1 MFAAVDLGSNSFRLH
16 IGKYDGD
23 AIRIVKSARD
33 QIRLAANLDADGNIT
48 PVAMERAL
56 ESLRGFARVLAE
68 FPLDATRVV
77 ATDVFRVAKN
87 SQLFL
92 PLAEQAIGCEIEII
106 SGEEE
111 GRLIYLGV
119 ANCLSKPGERR
130 LVIDI
135 GGGSTELIL
144 GRGQDV
150 ERAESFSIGTGKQS
164 SQFFSDGN
172 LNADVFDAALISARS
187 RFEDAAP
194 PFSPNFWKI
203 AYGSSGTIRALSDL
217 IAKNQIGDGTLSRT
231 NLLLLQQ
238 RFVAAGRV
246 EAIALMGLRAD
257 RAPSLVGGIGIL
269 LAVMQEL
276 DFEYVTPIEA
286 GLRMGVMWDLQ
297 YRATQR
303 DRREQSVR
311 ACMRKFEVDAA
322 RAKRVADEA
331 LALFAQ
337 LKPLSDHYSR
347 LLLWSG
353 LLHEAG
359 LLISQTDYHKHSAY
373 LIENVDLPGF
383 TTREQKIMGK
393 LLLGQKGNLRKL
405 GDALQES
412 DFAKALL
419 ALRIAIVFM
428 HSRVEVD
435 FGELRL
441 RFKAKIEF
449 DIPRHYTT
457 QHPTLGYW
465 FDKERESW
473 AALGIDF
480 VLRQS

>member
-16 IGKYDGD
+16 IGKYDGE
-23 AIRIVKSARD
+23 AIRIIKSARD
-33 QIRLAANLDADGNIT
+33 QIRLAANLDANGNIT
-48 PVAMERAL
+48 QAAMDRAL
-56 ESLRGFARVLAE
+56 ESLRAFAKILAE

-87 SQLFL
+87 SQIFL
-92 PLAEQAIGCEIEII
+92 PLAEIAIGCPIEII

-119 ANCLSKPGERR
+119 ANCLNKPGERR

-144 GRGQDV
+144 GRGQEV

-164 SQFFSDGN
+164 SGFFADGN
-172 LNADVFDAALISARS
+172 ASAEAFKAALISARS

-194 PFSPNFWKI
+194 PFSPNFWKV

-217 IAKNQIGDGTLSRT
+217 IAKNQIGDGVLSRT

-238 RFVAAGRV
+238 RFIEAGRI
-246 EAIALMGLRAD
+246 EAIALMGLRID
-257 RAPSLVGGIGIL
+257 RTPSLVGGIGIL

-276 DFEYVTPIEA
+276 DFEYLTPIEA

-311 ACMRKFEVDAA
+311 ACMRKFEVDPA

-331 LALFAQ
+331 LALFVQ
-337 LKPLSDHYSR
+337 LKPMSDHYLR
-347 LLLWSG
+347 LLTWSA
-353 LLHEAG
+353 LLHETG
-359 LLISQTDYHKHSAY
+359 MIVSQTDYHKHSAY

-405 GDALQES
+405 MDVLQEP

-428 HSRVEVD
+428 HSRIEVD

-441 RFKAKIEF
+441 RFKTKIEF
-449 DIPRHYTT
+449 EIPKRYTID
-457 QHPTLGYW
+457 HPTLGYW
-465 FDKERESW
+465 FDKEREAW
-473 AALGIDF
+473 AAVGIEF
-480 VLRQS
+480 LLKLS

>member
-16 IGKYDGD
+16 IGKYDGE

-33 QIRLAANLDADGNIT
+33 QIRLAANLDANGDIT
-48 PVAMERAL
+48 PQAMERAL
-56 ESLRGFARVLAE
+56 ESLRGFARILAE
-68 FPLDATRVV
+68 FPLEATRVV

-87 SQLFL
+87 SQVFL
-92 PLAEQAIGCEIEII
+92 PLAEVAIGCPIEII

-119 ANCLSKPGERR
+119 ANCLNKPGERR

-144 GRGQDV
+144 GRGQEV

-164 SQFFSDGN
+164 SAFFADGT
-172 LNADVFDAALISARS
+172 LTAATFDAALISARS

-194 PFSPNFWKI
+194 PFSPNFWKV

-217 IAKNQIGDGTLSRT
+217 IAKNQIGDGTLNRN
-231 NLLLLQQ
+231 NLLALQE
-238 RFVAAGRV
+238 RFIAAGRID
-246 EAIALMGLRAD
+246 AIALQGLRPD

-276 DFEYVTPIEA
+276 DFDRVTPIEA

-311 ACMRKFEVDAA
+311 ACMRKFGVDPL

-331 LALFAQ
+331 QALFTQ
-337 LKPLSDHYSR
+337 LKPTSDHYFR
-347 LLLWSG
+347 LLAWSA

-359 LLISQTDYHKHSAY
+359 LVVSQTDYHKHSAY
-373 LIENVDLPGF
+373 LVENVDLPGF
-383 TTREQKIMGK
+383 TTREQRLMGK
-393 LLLGQKGNLRKL
+393 LVLGQKGNLRKL
-405 GDALQES
+405 AEALPEP
-412 DFAKALL
+412 DFAKAVL
-419 ALRIAIVFM
+419 ALRIAIV
-428 HSRVEVD
+428 
-435 FGELRL
+435 
-441 RFKAKIEF
+441 
-449 DIPRHYTT
+449 
-457 QHPTLGYW
+457 
-465 FDKERESW
+465 
-473 AALGIDF
+473 
-480 VLRQS
+480 